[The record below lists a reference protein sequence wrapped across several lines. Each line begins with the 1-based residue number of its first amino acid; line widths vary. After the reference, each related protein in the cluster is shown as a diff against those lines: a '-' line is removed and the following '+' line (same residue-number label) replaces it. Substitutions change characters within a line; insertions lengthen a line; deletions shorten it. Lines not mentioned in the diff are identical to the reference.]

1 MGNIFHVI
9 SNKPFKIFYNGLVPR
24 SKRKEWG
31 FRYSELPVQAQVA
44 TYWNRIIEAYFNG
57 EIEKYNIQPKK
68 DFKNKKIIWQYWA
81 QGVENAKDTAKLCF
95 ASVDKYKGDYEVI
108 RITDANIDEY
118 LDLPEFIK
126 EKRKNPEFRPV
137 FFSDLLRVLL
147 INVYGGIWLDA
158 SILLT
163 ADIPTKYEDYDFF
176 MFSRDVNSV
185 NKNWGKGDQ
194 HFYFSWR
201 EDFKVKHLSSI
212 MYGHK
217 KSELSSVMLDL
228 LLYFWKNEEEIPH
241 YFFFQIMINEL
252 KDMNVIDF
260 NFPAAD
266 DTLPHLLQTKMNKKF
281 KLEEYKFITTQAC
294 LHKLSLHEELKEKDI
309 FGNLTYY
316 GFFNENLFK
325 PTANTPA
332 TKDLA

>member
-1 MGNIFHVI
+1 MEKIFHVI

-126 EKRKNPEFRPV
+126 DKRKNPEFRPV

-163 ADIPTKYEDYDFF
+163 DDLPTKYEDYDFF
-176 MFSRDVNSV
+176 MFSRDDNSV
-185 NKNWGKGDQ
+185 NKDWGKGDQ

-201 EDFKVKHLSSI
+201 EEFKVKHLSSI
-212 MYGHK
+212 MYGHE

-260 NFPAAD
+260 NFPAED

-281 KLEEYKFITTQAC
+281 KLEEYQFITAQAC

-309 FGNLTYY
+309 LGNLTYY
-316 GFFNENLFK
+316 GFFKKEIFG
-325 PTANTPA
+325 
-332 TKDLA
+332 

>member
-260 NFPAAD
+260 NFQQRM
-266 DTLPHLLQTKMNKKF
+266 TH
-281 KLEEYKFITTQAC
+281 Y
-294 LHKLSLHEELKEKDI
+294 
-309 FGNLTYY
+309 LTY
-316 GFFNENLFK
+316 FRLK
-325 PTANTPA
+325 
-332 TKDLA
+332 

>member
-1 MGNIFHVI
+1 MEKIFHVI

-24 SKRKEWG
+24 SKRKKWG
-31 FRYSELPVQAQVA
+31 FQYSELPVQAQVA

-68 DFKNKKIIWQYWA
+68 DLKNKKIIWQYWA

-95 ASVDKYKGDYEVI
+95 ASVDKCKGDYEVI

-163 ADIPTKYEDYDFF
+163 DEIPTKYESYDFF

-185 NKNWGKGDQ
+185 NKDWGKGDQ

-201 EDFKVKHLSSI
+201 EEFKVKHLSSI
-212 MYGHK
+212 MYGHE

-260 NFPAAD
+260 NFPAED

-281 KLEEYKFITTQAC
+281 KPEEYQFITTQAC

-309 FGNLTYY
+309 LGNLTYY
-316 GFFNENLFK
+316 GFFKKEIFG
-325 PTANTPA
+325 
-332 TKDLA
+332 

>member
-1 MGNIFHVI
+1 MEKIFHVI

-57 EIEKYNIQPKK
+57 EITKYNIQPKK

-126 EKRKNPEFRPV
+126 DKRKNPEFRPV

-163 ADIPTKYEDYDFF
+163 DDLPTKYEDYDFF
-176 MFSRDVNSV
+176 MFSRDDNSV
-185 NKNWGKGDQ
+185 NKDWGKGDQ

-201 EDFKVKHLSSI
+201 EEFKVKHLSSI
-212 MYGHK
+212 MYGHE

-260 NFPAAD
+260 NFPAED

-281 KLEEYKFITTQAC
+281 KLEEYQFITAQAC

-309 FGNLTYY
+309 LGNLTYY
-316 GFFNENLFK
+316 GFFKKEIFG
-325 PTANTPA
+325 
-332 TKDLA
+332 

>member
-1 MGNIFHVI
+1 MEKIFHVI

-57 EIEKYNIQPKK
+57 EITKYNIQTKK

-126 EKRKNPEFRPV
+126 EKRRNPEFRPV
-137 FFSDLLRVLL
+137 FFSDLLRVAL

-158 SILLT
+158 SILMT
-163 ADIPTKYEDYDFF
+163 DDIPTKYEEYDFF
-176 MFSRDVNSV
+176 MFSRDADSA
-185 NKNWGKGDQ
+185 NKDWGKGDQ

-201 EDFKVKHLSSI
+201 EEFKVKHLSSI
-212 MYGHK
+212 IYGHE
-217 KSELSSVMLDL
+217 KSELSSVILDL

-260 NFPAAD
+260 NFPAED

-281 KLEEYKFITTQAC
+281 KQEEYESIVGQAS
-294 LHKLSLHEELKEKDI
+294 LHKLSLHEELKENDI

-316 GFFNENLFK
+316 GFFKKEIFG
-325 PTANTPA
+325 
-332 TKDLA
+332 

>member
-1 MGNIFHVI
+1 MENIFNVM
-9 SNKPFKIFYNGLVPR
+9 SKKPFKIFYNGLVPR

-68 DFKNKKIIWQYWA
+68 DLKNKKIIWQYWA
-81 QGVENAKDTAKLCF
+81 QGIENAKDTAKLCF

-108 RITDANIDEY
+108 RITDENIDEY

-126 EKRKNPEFRPV
+126 EKRKNPDFRPV
-137 FFSDLLRVLL
+137 FFSDLLRVVL
-147 INVYGGIWLDA
+147 INVYGGIWFDA

-163 ADIPTKYEDYDFF
+163 DEVPTKYEDYDFF
-176 MFSRDVNSV
+176 MFSRDTNSI
-185 NKNWGKGDQ
+185 NKDWGKGDQ

-201 EDFKVKHLSSI
+201 EEFKVKHLSSI
-212 MYGHK
+212 MYGYE

-228 LLYFWKNEEEIPH
+228 LLYFWKNEEKIPH

-260 NFPAAD
+260 NFPVED
-266 DTLPHLLQTKMNKKF
+266 DTLPHLLQTKMSKKF
-281 KLEEYKFITTQAC
+281 KHEEYQYIINHAS

-316 GFFNENLFK
+316 GFFKQEVFNK
-325 PTANTPA
+325 
-332 TKDLA
+332 

>member
-1 MGNIFHVI
+1 MEKIFHVI

-44 TYWNRIIEAYFNG
+44 TYWNRIIEAYFND

-68 DFKNKKIIWQYWA
+68 DLKNKKIIWQYWA

-126 EKRKNPEFRPV
+126 DKRKNPEFRPV

-163 ADIPTKYEDYDFF
+163 DDLPTKYEDYDFF
-176 MFSRDVNSV
+176 MFSRDDNSV
-185 NKNWGKGDQ
+185 NKDWGKGDQ

-201 EDFKVKHLSSI
+201 EEFKVKHLSSI
-212 MYGHK
+212 MYGHE

-260 NFPAAD
+260 NFPAED

-281 KLEEYKFITTQAC
+281 KLEEYQFITAQAC

-309 FGNLTYY
+309 LGNLTYY
-316 GFFNENLFK
+316 GFFKKEIFG
-325 PTANTPA
+325 
-332 TKDLA
+332 

>member
-1 MGNIFHVI
+1 MENIFHVI

-126 EKRKNPEFRPV
+126 DKRKNPEFRPV

-163 ADIPTKYEDYDFF
+163 DDLPTKYEDYDFF
-176 MFSRDVNSV
+176 MFSRDPDSV
-185 NKNWGKGDQ
+185 NKDWGKGDQ

-201 EDFKVKHLSSI
+201 EEFKVKHLSSI
-212 MYGHK
+212 MYGHE

-260 NFPAAD
+260 NFPAED

-281 KLEEYKFITTQAC
+281 KLEEYQFIKTQAS

-309 FGNLTYY
+309 LGNLTYY
-316 GFFNENLFK
+316 GFFKKEIFG
-325 PTANTPA
+325 
-332 TKDLA
+332 

>member
-1 MGNIFHVI
+1 MEKIFHVI

-68 DFKNKKIIWQYWA
+68 DFKNKKVIWQYWA
-81 QGVENAKDTAKLCF
+81 QGIENAKDTAKLCF
-95 ASVDKYKGDYEVI
+95 ASVDKYKGDYDVI

-126 EKRKNPEFRPV
+126 DRRKNPEFRPV

-163 ADIPTKYEDYDFF
+163 DDLPTKYEDYDFF
-176 MFSRDVNSV
+176 MFSRDDNSV
-185 NKNWGKGDQ
+185 NKDWGKGDQ

-201 EDFKVKHLSSI
+201 EEFKVKHLSSI
-212 MYGHK
+212 MYGHE

-260 NFPAAD
+260 NFPAED

-281 KLEEYKFITTQAC
+281 KLEEYQFITAQAC

-309 FGNLTYY
+309 LGNLTYY
-316 GFFNENLFK
+316 GFFKKEIFG
-325 PTANTPA
+325 
-332 TKDLA
+332 

>member
-1 MGNIFHVI
+1 MEKIFHVI

-44 TYWNRIIEAYFNG
+44 AYWNRIIEAYFNG
-57 EIEKYNIQPKK
+57 EITKYNIQPKK

-126 EKRKNPEFRPV
+126 EKRKNSEFRPV

-163 ADIPTKYEDYDFF
+163 DDIPTKYENYDFF
-176 MFSRDVNSV
+176 MFSRDPDSV
-185 NKNWGKGDQ
+185 NKDWGKGDQ

-201 EDFKVKHLSSI
+201 EEFKVKHLNSI
-212 MYGHK
+212 MYGHE

-241 YFFFQIMINEL
+241 YFFFQIMMNEL

-260 NFPAAD
+260 NFPAED

-281 KLEEYKFITTQAC
+281 KLEEYQFIKTQTA

-309 FGNLTYY
+309 LGNLTYY
-316 GFFNENLFK
+316 GFFKKEIFG
-325 PTANTPA
+325 
-332 TKDLA
+332 

>member
-1 MGNIFHVI
+1 MEKIFHVI

-68 DFKNKKIIWQYWA
+68 DFKNKKVIWQYWA
-81 QGVENAKDTAKLCF
+81 QGIENAKDTAKLCF

-126 EKRKNPEFRPV
+126 DKRKNPEFRPV

-163 ADIPTKYEDYDFF
+163 DDIPTKYEDYDFF
-176 MFSRDVNSV
+176 MFSRDLDSV
-185 NKNWGKGDQ
+185 NKDWGKGDQ

-201 EDFKVKHLSSI
+201 EEFKVKHLSSI
-212 MYGHK
+212 MYGHE

-260 NFPAAD
+260 NFPAED

-281 KLEEYKFITTQAC
+281 KLEEYQFITAQAC

-309 FGNLTYY
+309 LGNLTYY
-316 GFFNENLFK
+316 GFFKKEIFG
-325 PTANTPA
+325 
-332 TKDLA
+332 

>member
-1 MGNIFHVI
+1 MEKIFHVI

-44 TYWNRIIEAYFNG
+44 AYWNRIIEAYFND
-57 EIEKYNIQPKK
+57 EITKYNIQPKK

-126 EKRKNPEFRPV
+126 EKRKNSEFRPV

-163 ADIPTKYEDYDFF
+163 DDIPTKYEDYDFF
-176 MFSRDVNSV
+176 MFSRDLDSV
-185 NKNWGKGDQ
+185 NKDWGKGDQ

-201 EDFKVKHLSSI
+201 EEFKVKHLSSI
-212 MYGHK
+212 MYGHE

-260 NFPAAD
+260 NFPAED

-281 KLEEYKFITTQAC
+281 KLEEYQFIKTQAS

-309 FGNLTYY
+309 LGNLTYY
-316 GFFNENLFK
+316 GFFKKEIFG
-325 PTANTPA
+325 
-332 TKDLA
+332 

>member
-1 MGNIFHVI
+1 MENIFNVI
-9 SNKPFKIFYNGLVPR
+9 SNKPYKIFYNGLVPR

-31 FRYSELPVQAQVA
+31 FRYSELPAQAQVA
-44 TYWNRIIEAYFNG
+44 TYWNNIIQAYFNS

-68 DFKNKKIIWQYWA
+68 YFKNKKIIWQYWA
-81 QGVENAKDTAKLCF
+81 QGIENAKDTAKLCF

-108 RITDANIDEY
+108 RITDKNIDDY

-126 EKRKNPEFRPV
+126 EKRKSSEFRAV
-137 FFSDLLRVLL
+137 FFSDLLRVAL

-163 ADIPTKYEDYDFF
+163 DEIPTNYADYDFF
-176 MFSRDVNSV
+176 MFSRDSDSINQH
-185 NKNWGKGDQ
+185 WGKGDQ

-201 EDFKVKHLSSI
+201 EEFKVKHLSSI
-212 MYGHK
+212 IYGHE

-228 LLYFWKNEEEIPH
+228 LLYFWKYEDKIPH

-252 KDMNVIDF
+252 KNMNVINF
-260 NFPAAD
+260 NFPTED
-266 DTLPHLLQTKMNKKF
+266 DTLPHLLQNKMSKKF
-281 KLEEYKFITTQAC
+281 KQEEYQFIIGQAS

-309 FGNLTYY
+309 LGNLTYY
-316 GFFNENLFK
+316 GFFKREN
-325 PTANTPA
+325 NI
-332 TKDLA
+332 